1 MNEGFITLPSNTIT
15 NYSDNTTST
24 FRIDLAQPLEVYGNY
39 EIAIVEAIYKQSWF
53 VHVGEIYFNYNKL
66 KTNLNYIKFDVL
78 FYDGET
84 NAEFILR
91 INAELKKNLMIY
103 LYNLRHE
110 VFNLIDLSDE
120 KNKLDLNKYPLYKYN
135 TEGHANN
142 NSVISDIKN
151 SEVEYKNCP
160 KFDYRLKRLY
170 IEFKHINQAIQL
182 RGDIIKILKLEYDGS
197 EFNSDYK
204 ELNFNAQKD
213 LFSIMISSENS
224 KATGHNLLGQM
235 FIYSD
240 IGAYQFVGSSKMPLL
255 RQLVIG
261 YKGVGEMLVSTFEMP
276 HYVLIN
282 KDEVLSIQIK
292 IRDIHGNK
300 VLFDNSNFT
309 IKLHYRLRK
318 L

>member
-1 MNEGFITLPSNTIT
+1 
-15 NYSDNTTST
+15 
-24 FRIDLAQPLEVYGNY
+24 
-39 EIAIVEAIYKQSWF
+39 
-53 VHVGEIYFNYNKL
+53 
-66 KTNLNYIKFDVL
+66 
-78 FYDGET
+78 
-84 NAEFILR
+84 
-91 INAELKKNLMIY
+91 MIY
-103 LYNLRHE
+103 LYNLRHK
-110 VFNLIDLSDE
+110 VFNLIDDPNE
-120 KNKLDLNKYPLYKYN
+120 KNDFTKYPLYKYN

-142 NSVISDIKN
+142 NSVMSDIKN
-151 SEVEYKNCP
+151 TEAEYKNCP
-160 KFDYRLKRLY
+160 KFNYRLKRLY
-170 IEFKHINQAIQL
+170 IEFNHINQAIQL
-182 RGDIIKILKLEYDGS
+182 KGNIIKILKLEYDGS

-204 ELNFNAQKD
+204 ELNFSAQKD

-282 KDEVLSIQIK
+282 KDEVQSIQIK
-292 IRDIHGNK
+292 IRDIHGKK

-309 IKLHYRLRK
+309 IKLHYRQRK
-318 L
+318 V